1 MHPISDKQGGWGD
14 SVKPAWTWRF
24 LRNWKLSGKWTLLS
38 ILVGIIAGLGGIVFQ
53 TLGQLVVH
61 LTLSQFAGYAPGEA
75 GGECGLFDHR
85 HLGTIQ
91 PWMIVLI
98 MTLGGLVSGWIVYTF
113 APEAEGH
120 GTDAA
125 IDAFHNRGG
134 RIRARIPF
142 VKIIASAITLG
153 TGGSGGREGPIA
165 QIGASFGAYLGHLL
179 NLSARD
185 RRILL
190 ATGVGAGVGS
200 VFRAPL
206 AGALFAAEI
215 LYSES
220 DLETDVVIPAATA
233 SIIGYSVY
241 TLWLPESVRHLP
253 LFGDALKGYAWQSPL
268 ELIPYAA
275 LSLVLVGFAATYVK
289 VFYGVQQLFGKV
301 SFTKKLRPALGAA
314 MAGGIALLIYELFDH
329 NQLTLGVLS
338 TGYGTLQQALTNADT
353 VGIPLLLAV
362 AIGKILTTSLTISSG
377 GSAGVFGPSMVIGGC
392 VGSAIGLFFHQFW
405 PGVVHRPECFGL
417 VGMAGFFAGCAHA
430 PFSTI
435 IMVSEI
441 TGGYGLLLPTMWVST
456 LAFILCQPWKL
467 YSKQVPTRMES
478 PAHRGDFLVDV
489 LEGLRVGDVYEPGQ
503 ELIRVPEKATLDEI
517 VHLLARTSQRYFPVM
532 DINQNVVGIFTDDD
546 VRSYLYD
553 ETLWKLAVARDIM
566 NPRIVSVTPEDD
578 LNTAMHCFTAVAQ
591 DELPVVSSENRRL
604 LLGTLRHKMATAA
617 YHKRLMEFKQAAAE
631 HN

>member
-1 MHPISDKQGGWGD
+1 VNSGL
-14 SVKPAWTWRF
+14 TWNL
-24 LRNWKLSGKWTLLS
+24 LRDWKSSGKWTLLS

-61 LTLSQFAGYAPGEA
+61 LTLSPYAGYAPGEA
-75 GGECGLFDHR
+75 AGEHGLFDHS
-85 HLGTIQ
+85 HLAAIQ

-165 QIGASFGAYLGHLL
+165 QIGASFGAYLGNLL
-179 NLSARD
+179 NLSSRD

-190 ATGVGAGVGS
+190 AAGVGAGVGA

-241 TLWLPESVRHLP
+241 TLWLPEPVRHLP
-253 LFGDALKGYAWQSPL
+253 LFGDALKGYAWKSPL
-268 ELIPYAA
+268 ELIPYA
-275 LSLVLVGFAATYVK
+275 VLAVVVVIFAAVYVK
-289 VFYGVQQLFGKV
+289 VFYGVHHLFTKV
-301 SFTKKLRPALGAA
+301 PLVKKLRPALGAA
-314 MAGGIALLIYELFDH
+314 MAGGVALVLYELFDH
-329 NQLTLGVLS
+329 NRLTFGVLS
-338 TGYGTLQQALTNADT
+338 TGYGTLQQALTNAGS

-362 AIGKILTTSLTISSG
+362 AAGKILTTSLTISSG

-392 VGSAIGLFFHQFW
+392 VGSAVGLFFHEFW
-405 PGVVHRPECFGL
+405 PGIVHQPECFGL

-456 LAFILCQPWKL
+456 LAFVMCQPWKL
-467 YSKQVPTRMES
+467 YSKQVPTRLES

-489 LEGLRVGDVYEPGQ
+489 LEGLRVGDVYEPGR

-532 DINQNVVGIFTDDD
+532 DTNQNVVGIFTDDD

-553 ETLWKLAVARDIM
+553 ETLWKLANARDIM

-578 LNTAMHCFTAVAQ
+578 LNTAMRCFTSVAQ
-591 DELPVVSSENRRL
+591 DELPVVSVENRQL
-604 LLGTLRHKMATAA
+604 LLGTLRHKMAIAA
-617 YHKRLMEFKQAAAE
+617 YNKRLMEFKQAAAE
-631 HN
+631 HDQ